1 MLLGEKDASSQR
13 VVLRWIIRSEADND
27 KQDLANEAGANSA
40 LEDNRLKIRVKE
52 KPAATRQRSLGLP
65 WLLLSSGFIALSG
78 IGAVVFSG
86 SDKPPAKKTEAP
98 FSEKPSTKVAEPA
111 VQSATFA
118 DDGESLWVSPTAG
131 EPVDLGYLLPGTQ
144 LVLHV
149 RVADLLAHAEGEK
162 TLAALGPWG
171 EQVVE
176 RLTESAGVALSEIE
190 TLLLGVRLGRDGRLQ
205 YACRLRLLRAKTQA
219 KLAGRDGAGHVCF
232 SSDRSNEKL
241 WVVCSAEAVQE
252 LKSAAGA
259 SPLFARELQR
269 VLQRTDEQ
277 RMVTLAFAG
286 KFLQISGEKFLQG
299 TSEPLREALVDFLGD
314 EATATTLSLHWDADF
329 FLELQSTVALNTRPH
344 RFAALLEKRIAAS
357 SDRVEDVVLAEPLH
371 PYGRKVLARFPAML
385 RKLGNY
391 TRSAEVEKLSVL
403 RCYLPVRA
411 GHNLLTSTELLLNT
425 IPASRGVPA
434 HGPLTTSPPAKP
446 QAIGQRLL
454 RTTSLVFPKETLQA
468 ALEILSEDIGVP
480 LKIAGRDLQLEGITK
495 NQSFGIDLR
504 NRPAAEILLAILLQ
518 ANPDRTASG
527 PTDVKQ
533 KLVYVVRQGEI
544 RGEGDPPGEIVVT
557 TRSAAARRG
566 EKLPAVFEPASP

>member
-1 MLLGEKDASSQR
+1 MVLL
-13 VVLRWIIRSEADND
+13 WIIRSEADND
-27 KQDLANEAGANSA
+27 KQDLANEAGANRA
-40 LEDNRLKIRVKE
+40 LEDNRLKIRVTE
-52 KPAATRQRSLGLP
+52 KPAATHQRSRSLP
-65 WLLLSSGFIALSG
+65 WLLLSSGLIALSG

-86 SDKPPAKKTEAP
+86 SDKPPVKKIETP
-98 FSEKPSTKVAEPA
+98 VSEKLSTKVAEPT
-111 VQSATFA
+111 VQNTPLA

-131 EPVDLGYLLPGTQ
+131 EPVELDYLLPGTQ

-149 RVADLLAHAEGEK
+149 RVAELLAHAEGEK
-162 TLAALGPWG
+162 SLAALGPWG

-176 RLTESAGVALSEIE
+176 RLTETTGVALSEIE
-190 TLLLGVRLGRDGRLQ
+190 TLLLGVRLGRDGGLQ
-205 YACRLRLLRAKTQA
+205 YACRLRLLRAKPQA
-219 KLAGRDGAGHVCF
+219 AGTGAGHVCF
-232 SSDRSNEKL
+232 LPDRSKGKIL
-241 WVVCSAEAVQE
+241 VVCSAEALQE
-252 LKSAAGA
+252 LKSASGDP
-259 SPLFARELQR
+259 PLFARELQR
-269 VLQRTDEQ
+269 VLQRSDEQ
-277 RMVTLAFAG
+277 RIVTLAFAG

-314 EATATTLSLHWDADF
+314 EATATTLSLHWDANF
-329 FLELQSTVALNTRPH
+329 FVELQSTVALNTRPH
-344 RFAALLEKRIAAS
+344 RFTALLEERVAAS
-357 SDRVEDVVLAEPLH
+357 SDRVEGVVLAEPLH

-403 RCYLPVRA
+403 RCYLPVTA
-411 GHNLLTSTELLLNT
+411 GHNLLTGTELLLNM
-425 IPASRGVPA
+425 PASRG
-434 HGPLTTSPPAKP
+434 TSLAAKP
-446 QAIGQRLL
+446 QAAGEGLL

-495 NQSFGIDLR
+495 NQSLGLDLR
-504 NRPAAEILLAILLQ
+504 DRPAAEILLAILLQ

-544 RGEGDPPGEIVVT
+544 GGEGDQPNVIVVT

-566 EKLPAVFEPASP
+566 EKLPDVFEPASQ